1 MLSAMNMPGPFSEF
15 SSQPRPPG
23 SLRHSPLTLAAFLTW
38 LAVSVQALEFGRLGA
53 GDLREWAGLAALV
66 GMFGLFLWREARDA
80 VLDCRGHI
88 GNSLAQGLLVVV
100 AEVLL
105 REGQIAVL
113 LIIVAVQ
120 LVLLL
125 PVRRALA
132 WLLLFNFALWAHWT
146 LTNGQPLTSLLY
158 LVPLMGFQAFAALT
172 GYYAGMSERARE
184 HLAQVNAELLATQR
198 LLEESARSGERLK
211 LSRELH
217 DVAGH
222 KLTALKLN
230 LARLRRDPALAA
242 REEIASSAE
251 LADELLSDIRAVVSA
266 LRQHDGL
273 ELESALRA
281 LARPIAG
288 TRIEVEIE
296 PGLRVDSVAQAETL
310 LRCAQEAITNALRHG
325 RASLIRLS
333 CRRHASELL
342 LEVSN
347 DGEVPR
353 KIEFGNGLTG
363 MRERLLAQGGW
374 LELEP
379 RGANGFR
386 LRAHLPEALA

>member
-1 MLSAMNMPGPFSEF
+1 MLSPMHIAPSGNEF
-15 SSQPRPPG
+15 SSAPASGRG
-23 SLRHSPLTLAAFLTW
+23 LLRSPLSLAAAVTW
-38 LAVSVQALEFGRLGA
+38 LAITAQALKFNLLAELDPRQWLG
-53 GDLREWAGLAALV
+53 LFALV
-66 GMFGLFLWREARDA
+66 GMFGLFLWRDRHDSE
-80 VLDCRGHI
+80 LGCEGNEH
-88 GNSLAQGLLVVV
+88 NSLLQGLLVVIG
-100 AEVLL
+100 EVLL
-105 REGQIAVL
+105 SEGQIGVL
-113 LIIVAVQ
+113 LILVAVQ
-120 LVLLL
+120 LVLLM

-132 WLLLFNFALWAHWT
+132 WLVLFNFAIWAHWAMVS
-146 LTNGQPLTSLLY
+146 GQPFSALLW
-158 LVPLMGFQAFAALT
+158 LVPLLGFQAFAGLT
-172 GYYAGMSERARE
+172 GHYAGNSERARE

-242 REEIASSAE
+242 REEIESSAQ
-251 LADELLSDIRAVVSA
+251 LADELLADIRGVVSA

-281 LARPIAG
+281 LARPLAG

-325 RASLIRLS
+325 RASLIRLR
-333 CRRHASELL
+333 CRREAGELL

-347 DGEVPR
+347 DGEPPR
-353 KIEFGNGLTG
+353 RIEFGNGLTG
-363 MRERLLAQGGW
+363 MRERLIALGGR
-374 LELEP
+374 LEVEP
-379 RGANGFR
+379 GLSRGFR
-386 LRAHLPEALA
+386 LCVHLPESAA